1 MTLINRFSTLL
12 LGSAGLLLTSCASTS
27 VWQIDSSQGIP
38 STFNSVRLYLCTSG
52 GCGDLGLEL
61 VRTCEGIRLYLNVY
75 GLDIPPSERDS
86 SISMVYISFREQSYT
101 FCADRLLGGQRLLIP
116 KNVQDDI
123 IEYLQRGQPVFIR
136 VGRYQADIY
145 PEQFLKP
152 FQKMVGA
159 PL

>member
-1 MTLINRFSTLL
+1 MLTNRYSLLL
-12 LGSAGLLLTSCASTS
+12 LGSAGLLFANSCASTS
-27 VWQIDSSQGIP
+27 AWQTDTSKGTPSS
-38 STFNSVRLYLCTSG
+38 FNSIRLYLCTSG

-61 VRTCEGIRLYLNVY
+61 VRTCDGIRLYLNVF
-75 GLDIPPSERDS
+75 GLAIPPSETDC
-86 SISMVYISFREQSYT
+86 SISMVYVSFRERSYT

-123 IEYLQRGQPVFIR
+123 IEYLQNDQPVFIR

-152 FQKMVGA
+152 FTKMVGA